1 MDQKDNAVDKE
12 GRLDTPSESNRE
24 KHINFM
30 EVEEESAKYNN
41 TTDRQLTEQ
50 RKEEWEKGLEEG
62 QNQKRNEGG
71 AEEQVKSGQTR
82 GKNETLGIP

>member
-1 MDQKDNAVDKE
+1 MDQKDNAADNDK
-12 GRLDTPSESNRE
+12 RLDTPSELNRE

-30 EVEEESAKYNN
+30 EVEESTGYNK
-41 TTDRQLTEQ
+41 TTDRQVTEQ

-71 AEEQVKSGQTR
+71 AEEQVKNRQTG